1 MKQCQ
6 KQTLRPHFQNNNHS
20 VRDEVRETREQGGER
35 RRKEKERRSVFLFKC
50 AESLERVE
58 PAVIFQRRETGEAE
72 VRGLVEQRGF
82 ARVFFKPY
90 QAVRSR

>member
-1 MKQCQ
+1 M
-6 KQTLRPHFQNNNHS
+6 
-20 VRDEVRETREQGGER
+20 
-35 RRKEKERRSVFLFKC
+35 FLFKC